1 MSALDPARLA
11 IFDSL
16 VSSAAEEMG
25 ATLRH
30 TALSPNIKER
40 QDFSCAVFDADG
52 QLLAQAAHIPVH
64 LGAMPESVRA
74 VESLAPWTEGDIAIL
89 NDPYLGG
96 THLPDVTM
104 VSPVF
109 AEEGPRAPRG
119 PSGRRAQPIG
129 FVASRAHQADIGGSA
144 PGSMPVAREL
154 IQEGMV
160 IPPVRIYRAG
170 ELVEETLAL
179 VLRNVRTPDE
189 RRGDFAAQVA
199 AQRVGGERLR
209 ALAGRLGLRQFRRSA
224 AALLDYGERIA
235 RATIATLPNGSYRF
249 EDAMDDDGFGD
260 GPLPI
265 VVELAISG
273 RGLHLDFSGTAPQRP
288 ASINAVAAVTR
299 SASYYVLRCLLPPG
313 APTNA
318 GLFRPFSFTLPEA
331 SLVNARPPVAVNAG
345 NVETSQ
351 RIVDTVW
358 GALSQALP
366 ERMPAASSGTMNNLT
381 AGGIDPSNGRPVGLL
396 RDHRRRARR
405 RPGRPRPRGG
415 AQPHDEHAQHP
426 RRGARAGLPAARR
439 RAERAPRQRRRGTL
453 RGRRRHDPPHAV
465 PRRRHRDDR
474 QRAPHDPAV
483 GRTGRP
489 HPALRAATPSNATAR
504 SCRWRQG
511 HVRRAAG
518 RRRAR
523 RDAGRRRLGRA
534 RRLVGPPASPGLLG
548 GVYENCVDDA
558 VPLHICYRPTRGRE
572 PWIAR
577 RPAAP
582 VVLDGRGRSGCAG
595 LHVADG
601 VAMVRVH
608 PDLPGG

>member
-1 MSALDPARLA
+1 MSDIDPARLA

-40 QDFSCAVFDADG
+40 QDYSCAVFDAAG

-74 VESLAPWTEGDIAIL
+74 VESLAPWAEGDIAIL

-109 AEEGPRAPRG
+109 AEQGPSGPRG
-119 PSGRRAQPIG
+119 PRGRRARPIG

-179 VLRNVRTPDE
+179 VLSNVRTPDE

-209 ALAGRLGLRQFRRSA
+209 ALAARLGLAAFRRSA
-224 AALLDYGERIA
+224 AGLLDYGERIA
-235 RATIATLPNGSYRF
+235 RTTIATLPNGSYRF

-265 VVELAISG
+265 VVELTISD

-318 GLFRPFSFTLPEA
+318 GLFRPFSFALPEA
-331 SLVNARPPVAVNAG
+331 SIVNARPPVAVNAG

-381 AGGIDPSNGRPVGLL
+381 AGGIGPRNGRPWAYYETTGGGLGGGPDGPGLAAAHSHMTNTLNTPAEALELAYPL
-396 RDHRRRARR
+396 RVVEQSVRRGSGGAGRFEGGDGMVRR
-405 RPGRPRPRGG
+405 TQFLGAATVTIVSERRITQPWGAQGGSPGAPGRNTLERDGEELPLAGKTTFDALPGDVVRVETPGG
-415 AQPHDEHAQHP
+415 
-426 RRGARAGLPAARR
+426 GGWGTPAA
-439 RAERAPRQRRRGTL
+439 
-453 RGRRRHDPPHAV
+453 
-465 PRRRHRDDR
+465 
-474 QRAPHDPAV
+474 
-483 GRTGRP
+483 
-489 HPALRAATPSNATAR
+489 S
-504 SCRWRQG
+504 
-511 HVRRAAG
+511 
-518 RRRAR
+518 
-523 RDAGRRRLGRA
+523 
-534 RRLVGPPASPGLLG
+534 
-548 GVYENCVDDA
+548 
-558 VPLHICYRPTRGRE
+558 
-572 PWIAR
+572 
-577 RPAAP
+577 
-582 VVLDGRGRSGCAG
+582 
-595 LHVADG
+595 
-601 VAMVRVH
+601 
-608 PDLPGG
+608 